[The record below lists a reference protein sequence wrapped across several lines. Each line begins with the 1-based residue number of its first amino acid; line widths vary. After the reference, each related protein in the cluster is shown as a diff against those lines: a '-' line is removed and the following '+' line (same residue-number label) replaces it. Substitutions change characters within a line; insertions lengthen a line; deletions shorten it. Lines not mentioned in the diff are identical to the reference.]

1 MDWDALDD
9 VIRQKWGV
17 LADAEAIPTQYDN
30 DGSFT
35 IPKDELWV
43 RLNIQPST
51 EFQTDLGETK
61 TSRTLGLLIVQI
73 FMPLVTGT
81 DAGRKL
87 AQLVRAEFRMQTAN
101 GVTWRTPFATNVGRV
116 RDAWQYNVTCPF
128 FSDDVES

>member
-9 VIRQKWGV
+9 VIRQKWKV
-17 LADAEAIPTQYDN
+17 LADAQSIPTQYDN

-35 IPKDELWV
+35 IPKDKNWV
-43 RLNIQPST
+43 RFNIQPTT
-51 EFQTDLGETK
+51 EFQADLGATK
-61 TSRTLGLLIVQI
+61 TARTIGLVIVQI
-73 FMPLVTGT
+73 FMPLVKGT

-87 AQLVRAEFRMQTAN
+87 AQLVRTEFKMQSAN